1 MAKGQEIEELYISLG
16 LNINDL
22 KLGFDTAGKTVN
34 QAITKLNNQNKK
46 IQLKTDVDLS
56 KLTGVGS
63 ELDKI
68 KLKYEAIN
76 KQLDI
81 QRQKEA
87 ILQAQYQRSVKDHG
101 LGHGITQRA
110 EMNLLYQ
117 QKNIAGLEAQLRTL
131 GNSLNAIP
139 PKSNRAFSSISKGA
153 GMARTGIGKLTEGY
167 TLLNA
172 KLAAFMAVAGTGA
185 GLFNITKDAMM
196 AGNNLY
202 KLQSR
207 LNMTTGEAAELSRV
221 FSLAGSDINSL
232 TPFIAR
238 IDKQLLS
245 AGASGNATSKAL
257 QKFGVSITDESG
269 NLLQINEQLEQLAKG
284 YRNAANAGEVEAFT
298 AEVLGAKGA
307 ALIPVLEE
315 YNDLMAISKSV
326 KTTGLLNPSE
336 AHETYLEWQKMEM
349 EMGQLKMALGAALL
363 PVSREL
369 LPEITEMF
377 VSWIKL
383 ISDNKEEI
391 KLMGEILI
399 DVMHEAGKAIDLVAS
414 GLDAIG
420 VNAKNTGEILRD
432 IKAEFDAGY
441 GMALLAYAGNPTMIP
456 LVGATLR
463 TFDDVKEQRSKNDDA
478 ERSDKAEKEYYADI
492 EKRTKARQKEVAQ
505 IKAQEQAEKNRLED
519 VAKASREMQES
530 IYGLTHTEL
539 ETQLHSIDKAME
551 KYKEAWV
558 SEVELAKAT
567 EAQKAKVIKQF
578 NDDVARSIDS
588 VWKSAFQNRMD
599 EIDRE
604 KEAWEKKGL
613 DEVKATKWAEE
624 QKRQLQQETALH
636 MFKENYKYLKLYR
649 KAMAGGGS
657 MEEKQA
663 NAMQAIVEQ
672 LRKDANLP
680 ADAWTSREEIAGFE
694 QVFKN
699 AKENIIPIY
708 DKMPTRFILKGT
720 DAVPMF
726 APDYNEE
733 VMSKLGN
740 TQAPAPS
747 VAPQEN
753 INYNLNVDVHGLE
766 DVSHEV
772 ADTAAKKI
780 LDMLPQN
787 SNVNISYGG
796 G

>member
-34 QAITKLNNQNKK
+34 QAIIKLNNQNKK
-46 IQLKTDVDLS
+46 IQLKTDIDLS
-56 KLTGVGS
+56 KLAGVGS

-68 KLKYEAIN
+68 KLKYESIN
-76 KQLDI
+76 RQLDI

-101 LGHGITQRA
+101 IGHGITQRA

-139 PKSNRAFSSISKGA
+139 PKSGKAFSSISKGA
-153 GMARTGIGKLTEGY
+153 GVAKSGLGKLTEGY

-172 KLAAFMAVAGTGA
+172 KVAAFMALAGTGA

-207 LNMTTGEAAELSRV
+207 LNLTSKEAGELNRA
-221 FSLAGSDINSL
+221 FSLAGQNINTL
-232 TPFIAR
+232 APFIAR
-238 IDKQLLS
+238 IDKQLMV
-245 AGASGNATSKAL
+245 AGESGNNTSKAL
-257 QKFGVSITDESG
+257 KKFGITITDESG
-269 NLLQINEQLEQLAKG
+269 QLLQINEQLEQLAKG
-284 YRNAANAGEVEAFT
+284 YRNAAEAGEVEAFT

-315 YNDLMAISKSV
+315 YNDLMAISRSV
-326 KTTGLLNPSE
+326 KTTGLLNPAE
-336 AHETYLEWQKMEM
+336 AHETYLEWQKMNM
-349 EMGQLKMALGAALL
+349 EIGQLKMALGAALL

-391 KLMGEILI
+391 KLMGEIII
-399 DVMHEAGKAIDLVAS
+399 DVMHEVKSVLDLVS
-414 GLDAIG
+414 DGLDKIG
-420 VNAKNTGEILRD
+420 INAKSVGEAIRD

-441 GMALLAYAGNPTMIP
+441 GTLLLGPGMANPAMA
-456 LVGATLR
+456 VATFTGLKS
-463 TFDDVKEQRSKNDDA
+463 FDDVKEQRAKNDDY
-478 ERSDKAEKEYYADI
+478 EKSSKAEKEYWADI
-492 EKRTKARQKEVAQ
+492 EKRSKARQKETAQ
-505 IKAQEQAEKNRLED
+505 IKAQEQAEKKRLEE
-519 VAKASREMQES
+519 VAKAAREMNES
-530 IYGLTHTEL
+530 IYGITHTEL
-539 ETQLHSIDKAME
+539 DTQLHSIDVAMQ
-551 KYKEAWV
+551 KYKEAGV
-558 SEVELAKAT
+558 SEVEIAKAT

-588 VWKSAFQNRMD
+588 IWKSAYQNRID
-599 EIDRE
+599 EIERE

-672 LRKDANLP
+672 LRKDADLP
-680 ADAWTSREEIAGFE
+680 ADAWTSKEEIAGFS
-694 QVFKN
+694 QLFKE
-699 AKENIIPIY
+699 AKNNIIPIY
-708 DKMPTRFILKGT
+708 DKMPTQFIYKGT
-720 DAVPMF
+720 DAIPMF
-726 APDYNEE
+726 APDYNEG

-740 TQAPAPS
+740 TQAPISYTSTKAD
-747 VAPQEN
+747 
-753 INYNLNVDVHGLE
+753 YNLYVHVDGLQ
-766 DVSHEV
+766 DVSNEV
-772 ADTAAKKI
+772 AQTAAKKI
-780 LDMLPQN
+780 LDRMPDGN
-787 SNVNISYGG
+787 KFNVSYGS
-796 G
+796 

>member
-56 KLTGVGS
+56 KLEGVGS

-68 KLKYEAIN
+68 RVKYEAIN
-76 KQLDI
+76 RLLDI

-101 LGHGITQRA
+101 IGHGITQRA

-153 GMARTGIGKLTEGY
+153 GMARAGIGKLTEGY

-172 KLAAFMAVAGTGA
+172 KLAAFMAVAASGA

-202 KLQSR
+202 KLQTR
-207 LNMTTGEAAELSRV
+207 LNMTTGEAAELSRA

-257 QKFGVSITDESG
+257 QKFGVTITDENG

-284 YRNAANAGEVEAFT
+284 YRNAAEAGETEAFT
-298 AEVLGAKGA
+298 AEILGARGA
-307 ALIPVLEE
+307 ALIPVLES
-315 YNDLMAISKSV
+315 YNDLMAISKSI
-326 KTTGLLNPSE
+326 KTTGLLNPAE

-349 EMGQLKMALGAALL
+349 EVGQLKLALGAALL

-420 VNAKNTGEILRD
+420 VNAKNVGEILRD

-441 GMALLAYAGNPTMIP
+441 GMAVMAAMGSPANFP
-456 LVGATLR
+456 LIGALSLKG
-463 TFDDVKEQRSKNDDA
+463 DVKEQRSKNDDA
-478 ERSDKAEKEYYADI
+478 ERSSKAEKEYFADI

-505 IKAQEQAEKNRLED
+505 IKAQEQAEKKRLED
-519 VAKASREMQES
+519 VAKAAKEMNES

-551 KYKEAWV
+551 KYKEAGV

-578 NDDVARSIDS
+578 NDDVAHSIDS

-604 KEAWEKKGL
+604 KEAWKQKGL

-733 VMSKLGN
+733 VMSKIGN
-740 TQAPAPS
+740 TPAPS
-747 VAPQEN
+747 PVTASQEN